1 MLSRAYSL
9 VTMLTK
15 RLRFVCVARQLMLV
29 FYFLFFKGGLE
40 KFNLETSTKISYE
53 LSPLS

>member
-1 MLSRAYSL
+1 
-9 VTMLTK
+9 
-15 RLRFVCVARQLMLV
+15 MLV